1 MKKLLVLVILSLL
14 VVGCASGNDNKEYIG
29 IIAAMDEELEA
40 IVELVDGLKEEK
52 IGYFTYLV
60 GEIGDQD
67 VIITKSGVGKSLS
80 AMTTTALISN
90 FKISKVINIGVAGAL
105 QEEVKVGDIVVS
117 DRIAL
122 SDFDLT
128 GFGTPQS
135 FETERFSFAADEEL
149 VAALKGLNMDNMHFG
164 SSTSS
169 DTFISSP
176 EQVKGV
182 LDNFPTSLSADM
194 EAGSIAMV
202 LNEFDI
208 PFVIVR
214 AMSDNAVS
222 TEENTIEYEDF
233 KVIASKN
240 SAEMTV
246 KLIESLGK

>member
-1 MKKLLVLVILSLL
+1 
-14 VVGCASGNDNKEYIG
+14 
-29 IIAAMDEELEA
+29 MDEELEA
-40 IVELVDGLKEEK
+40 IVELVDGLEEEK

-60 GEIGDQD
+60 GKIGEQD
-67 VIITKSGVGKSLS
+67 VILTKSGVGKSLS
-80 AMTTTALISN
+80 AMTTTTLISN
-90 FKISKVINIGVAGAL
+90 YNISKVINIGVAGAL
-105 QEEVKVGDIVVS
+105 QEHINVGDVVVS
-117 DRIAL
+117 QQIAL

-135 FETERFSFAADEEL
+135 FETERFSFDSDPEL
-149 VAALKGLNMDNMHFG
+149 VEALKGLNADNMHFG

-169 DTFISSP
+169 DTFISSR
-176 EQVKGV
+176 EQVKSV
-182 LDNFPTSLSADM
+182 LENFPTSLSADM

-233 KVIASKN
+233 KVIASKS
-240 SAEMTV
+240 SAKMTV
-246 KLIESLGK
+246 KLIESLNK